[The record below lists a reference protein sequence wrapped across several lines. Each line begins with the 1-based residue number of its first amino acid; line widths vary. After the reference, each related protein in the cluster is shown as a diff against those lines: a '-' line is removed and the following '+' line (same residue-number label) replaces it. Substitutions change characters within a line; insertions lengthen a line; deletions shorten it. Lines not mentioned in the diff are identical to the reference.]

1 MNSERE
7 NKHKQLLKKRDLCI
21 YRSELTA
28 TKMDANEILMMVRVE
43 AKFRSQM
50 RNMYTP
56 SRSTNGYDLLPGI
69 WHTESKSIR
78 TNTYKHASNTHTHTL
93 KHVLLYFSATFKWH
107 YNGTVDGTKARYILC
122 VCARIFMFWWCG
134 INFYWRKPLKSQQ
147 RSILSSPFSFSLS
160 FIPIL
165 ETFGRIFFVLVS
177 SIFRLLFK
185 I

>member
-78 TNTYKHASNTHTHTL
+78 TNTYKHASNTHTHSETRATL
-93 KHVLLYFSATFKWH
+93 FFSHFQVALQWNCWRNQSTLH
-107 YNGTVDGTKARYILC
+107 IVR
-122 VCARIFMFWWCG
+122 VCAYIYVLMMWDKFLLTKTIKITTKKHFL
-134 INFYWRKPLKSQQ
+134 FP
-147 RSILSSPFSFSLS
+147 ILFFSLFHS
-160 FIPIL
+160 YLGNFW
-165 ETFGRIFFVLVS
+165 
-177 SIFRLLFK
+177 
-185 I
+185 